1 MNDDDNPFGQWMQEN
16 GGVPPT
22 DIERI
27 LNMQDF
33 TFKSYQRLLDELDST
48 QWSASLTPDEK
59 VMRHALAYLI
69 SNGSY
74 KTYRMQDGCNG
85 SEEPAATVERLSYIV
100 GLSIGMGIIIARGL
114 RNSGDHQDEE

>member
-1 MNDDDNPFGQWMQEN
+1 MQEN
-16 GGVPPT
+16 DESRPQA
-22 DIERI
+22 DITRI
-27 LNMQDF
+27 LNTQDF
-33 TFKSYQRLLDELDST
+33 TFRSYHRLLDELDST